1 MPNIFKL
8 ITLSV
13 YSLNT
18 LKIGGTLSDWNIIKI
33 AFGKTNNHE
42 IIDNSILKV
51 YYPKGSYSPSK
62 LPVGGIGFYSNPSE
76 IKMASEVIFTY
87 QVRFDKTFD
96 PVLGGKL
103 PGLFI
108 NNGINTTGASGGKY
122 SNNASCR
129 IAWRSNFSA
138 EAYLYLPTRDQDP
151 EYNSMIIQNGIYGD
165 SLWRHSFSFNPLEW
179 NDVYIRLKLNKVKNN
194 IPIKD
199 GELEITINNNT
210 RSFNKIIWRIDDYNY
225 INTIIFETFF
235 GGSTP
240 KTATPKD
247 TWSYFKHIKIKK
259 LI

>member
-8 ITLSV
+8 ISLSV
-13 YSLNT
+13 YSLNI
-18 LKIGGTLSDWNIIKI
+18 LKVGISDWNIIKI

-76 IKMASEVIFTY
+76 INMASEVIFTY
-87 QVRFDKTFD
+87 QVKFDETFN

-108 NNGINTTGASGGKY
+108 NNGKNTKGASGGKY

-129 IAWRSNFSA
+129 IAWRSKFSA
-138 EAYLYLPTRDQDP
+138 EAYLYLPTLQEQDP
-151 EYNSMIIQNGIYGD
+151 AYNSMIIKNGIYGD
-165 SLWRHSFSFNPLEW
+165 SLWRHSFSFHPTKW
-179 NDVYIRLKLNKVKNN
+179 NDIYIRLKLNKIENK
-194 IPIKD
+194 IPIND
-199 GELEITINNNT
+199 GELEITINNSTKN
-210 RSFNKIIWRIDDYNY
+210 FNKIIWRVDDCNY

-240 KTATPKD
+240 KTATPQD
-247 TWSYFKHIKIKK
+247 TWSYFKNIKIKK
-259 LI
+259 II